1 MCHWLDM
8 QDELQN
14 MKIANHNGRFHPQD
28 CVERPHVPKK
38 DGGRGLI
45 SVEDCVR
52 QAKISLEYPI
62 NRGSDFKSS
71 QEVTKGGMTMWLKQ
85 GIGTHQE
92 MWVPAKWEVEWPCSG
107 QSVLENDNCKLLCD
121 FIVQTYHEFLARRP
135 DLMILDKR
143 NARCQIVS
151 VPEDCKV
158 REMEVWKVGK
168 QNDRAK

>member
-1 MCHWLDM
+1 M
-8 QDELQN
+8 QDELRN

-62 NRGSDFKSS
+62 NRGSDFKSI
-71 QEVTKGGMTMWLKQ
+71 QKVTKGGMTMWLKQ

-92 MWVPAKWEVEWPCSG
+92 MWVPTKWEVE
-107 QSVLENDNCKLLCD
+107 
-121 FIVQTYHEFLARRP
+121 
-135 DLMILDKR
+135 
-143 NARCQIVS
+143 
-151 VPEDCKV
+151 
-158 REMEVWKVGK
+158 
-168 QNDRAK
+168 